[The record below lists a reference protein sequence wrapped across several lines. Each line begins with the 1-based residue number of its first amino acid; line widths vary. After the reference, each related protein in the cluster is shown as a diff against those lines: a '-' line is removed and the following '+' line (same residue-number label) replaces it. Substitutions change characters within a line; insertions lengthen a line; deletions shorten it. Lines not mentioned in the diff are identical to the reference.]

1 MQIGTGITSVMV
13 SIVVII
19 YLLSEKYKS
28 IKEEE
33 RIETMRNL
41 ENKRYKYVLN
51 IIMRDD
57 TETQIVAYSNKE
69 YDCESIFNIFLKTD
83 LDCIVNREDDGL
95 VLLPKE
101 DIKRYEFTSLEL
113 GGN

>member
-1 MQIGTGITSVMV
+1 MQMGTGITLVMF

-19 YLLSEKYKS
+19 SLLSEKYKS
-28 IKEEE
+28 IKEEK
-33 RIETMRNL
+33 RIETIINL

-51 IIMRDD
+51 IIIRDD

-69 YDCESIFNIFLKTD
+69 YDCDSIFNIFLRTD
-83 LDCIVNREDDGL
+83 LDCIINREDDGV

-101 DIKRYEFTSLEL
+101 DIKSYEFTSLEL

>member
-1 MQIGTGITSVMV
+1 MGIGVTVGMFLILIIIEVV
-13 SIVVII
+13 S
-19 YLLSEKYKS
+19 EEYKRL
-28 IKEEE
+28 KEEK
-33 RIETMRNL
+33 RIETIRNL

-57 TETQIVAYSNKE
+57 TETQVVAYSNKE
-69 YDCESIFNIFLKTD
+69 YDCESIFNIFLNSD

-95 VLLPKE
+95 VLIPKE

>member
-13 SIVVII
+13 SIVVIV

>member
-1 MQIGTGITSVMV
+1 MGIGITVVMFL
-13 SIVVII
+13 IVFTI

-28 IKEEE
+28 RKEEK
-33 RIETMRNL
+33 RIETIIDL

-69 YDCESIFNIFLKTD
+69 YDCESIFNIFLRTD

>member
-28 IKEEE
+28 IKEEK
-33 RIETMRNL
+33 RIETIRNL

-57 TETQIVAYSNKE
+57 TETQIVLIVIKNM
-69 YDCESIFNIFLKTD
+69 IVRVFL
-83 LDCIVNREDDGL
+83 I
-95 VLLPKE
+95 
-101 DIKRYEFTSLEL
+101 YF
-113 GGN
+113 

>member
-1 MQIGTGITSVMV
+1 MGIGVTVVMFLILIIIDIV
-13 SIVVII
+13 S
-19 YLLSEKYKS
+19 EEYKRL
-28 IKEEE
+28 KEEK
-33 RIETMRNL
+33 RIETIRNL

-51 IIMRDD
+51 IIMGDD

-69 YDCESIFNIFLKTD
+69 YDCESIFNIFLSTD

>member
-1 MQIGTGITSVMV
+1 M
-13 SIVVII
+13 IVRV
-19 YLLSEKYKS
+19 
-28 IKEEE
+28 
-33 RIETMRNL
+33 
-41 ENKRYKYVLN
+41 
-51 IIMRDD
+51 
-57 TETQIVAYSNKE
+57 
-69 YDCESIFNIFLKTD
+69 FLKTD

>member
-1 MQIGTGITSVMV
+1 MQMGTGITLVMF

-19 YLLSEKYKS
+19 SLLSEKYKS
-28 IKEEE
+28 IKEEK
-33 RIETMRNL
+33 RIETIINL

-51 IIMRDD
+51 II
-57 TETQIVAYSNKE
+57 ETQIVAYSNKE
-69 YDCESIFNIFLKTD
+69 YDCDSIFNIFLRTD
-83 LDCIVNREDDGL
+83 LDCIINREDDGV

-101 DIKRYEFTSLEL
+101 DIKSYEFTSLEL

>member
-1 MQIGTGITSVMV
+1 MGIGITSVMV

-19 YLLSEKYKS
+19 YLVSEKYKS
-28 IKEEE
+28 IKEEK
-33 RIETMRNL
+33 RIETIRNL

-69 YDCESIFNIFLKTD
+69 YDCESIFK
-83 LDCIVNREDDGL
+83 NRFRL
-95 VLLPKE
+95 YCK
-101 DIKRYEFTSLEL
+101 
-113 GGN
+113 

>member
-1 MQIGTGITSVMV
+1 MGIGVTVVMFLILIIIEVV
-13 SIVVII
+13 S
-19 YLLSEKYKS
+19 EEYKRL
-28 IKEEE
+28 KEEK
-33 RIETMRNL
+33 RIETIRNL

-51 IIMRDD
+51 IIMGDD

-69 YDCESIFNIFLKTD
+69 YDCESIFNIFLSTD

>member
-1 MQIGTGITSVMV
+1 MKIGTGITLVMF

-28 IKEEE
+28 IKEEK
-33 RIETMRNL
+33 RIETIINL

-51 IIMRDD
+51 IIMQDD
-57 TETQIVAYSNKE
+57 TETQIVAYSNKK
-69 YDCESIFNIFLKTD
+69 YDCESIFSIFLRTD

>member
-1 MQIGTGITSVMV
+1 MGIGVTVVMFL
-13 SIVVII
+13 IVFTI
-19 YLLSEKYKS
+19 YFLSEKYKS
-28 IKEEE
+28 RKEEK
-33 RIETMRNL
+33 RIETIIDL

-69 YDCESIFNIFLKTD
+69 YDCESIFNIFLRTD

>member
-1 MQIGTGITSVMV
+1 MQMGTGITLVMF

-19 YLLSEKYKS
+19 SLLSEKYKS
-28 IKEEE
+28 IKEEK
-33 RIETMRNL
+33 RIETIINL

-69 YDCESIFNIFLKTD
+69 YDCDSIFNIFLRAD
-83 LDCIVNREDDGL
+83 LDCIINREDDGV

-101 DIKRYEFTSLEL
+101 DIKRYEFTYLEL

>member
-1 MQIGTGITSVMV
+1 MGIGITVGMFL
-13 SIVVII
+13 ILIII
-19 YLLSEKYKS
+19 YIVSEEYKRL
-28 IKEEE
+28 KEEK
-33 RIETMRNL
+33 RIETIRNL

-69 YDCESIFNIFLKTD
+69 YDCESIFNIFLRTD

>member
-1 MQIGTGITSVMV
+1 MQIGTGITLVMF

-28 IKEEE
+28 IKEEK
-33 RIETMRNL
+33 RIETIINL
-41 ENKRYKYVLN
+41 ENKRYKYILN
-51 IIMRDD
+51 VIMRDD

-69 YDCESIFNIFLKTD
+69 YDCESIFNIFLSTD

-95 VLLPKE
+95 VLIPKE

>member
-13 SIVVII
+13 SIFVII

-28 IKEEE
+28 IKEEK
-33 RIETMRNL
+33 RIETIRNL

>member
-1 MQIGTGITSVMV
+1 MGIGITVVMFL
-13 SIVVII
+13 ILIII
-19 YLLSEKYKS
+19 YIVSEEYKRL
-28 IKEEE
+28 KEEK
-33 RIETMRNL
+33 RTETIRNL

-101 DIKRYEFTSLEL
+101 DIKGYEFTSLEL

>member
-1 MQIGTGITSVMV
+1 MEIGITVVMFL
-13 SIVVII
+13 ILIII
-19 YLLSEKYKS
+19 YIVSEEYKRL
-28 IKEEE
+28 KEEK
-33 RIETMRNL
+33 RIETIRNL

-69 YDCESIFNIFLKTD
+69 YDCERIFNIFLNSD

-95 VLLPKE
+95 VLIPKE

>member
-1 MQIGTGITSVMV
+1 MQIGTGITLVMF

-19 YLLSEKYKS
+19 YLLSEKYKT
-28 IKEEE
+28 IKEEK
-33 RIETMRNL
+33 RIETINNL
-41 ENKRYKYVLN
+41 ENKRYKYILN
-51 IIMRDD
+51 VIMRDD

-69 YDCESIFNIFLKTD
+69 YDCENIFSIFLNSD

>member
-1 MQIGTGITSVMV
+1 MGIGVTVVMFLILIIIDIV
-13 SIVVII
+13 S
-19 YLLSEKYKS
+19 EEYKRL
-28 IKEEE
+28 KEEK
-33 RIETMRNL
+33 RIETINNL
-41 ENKRYKYVLN
+41 ENKRYKYILN
-51 IIMRDD
+51 VIMRDD

-69 YDCESIFNIFLKTD
+69 YDCESIFNIFLRTD

-95 VLLPKE
+95 VILPKE

>member
-1 MQIGTGITSVMV
+1 MQMGTGITLVMF

-19 YLLSEKYKS
+19 SLLSEKYKS
-28 IKEEE
+28 IKEEK
-33 RIETMRNL
+33 RIETIINL

-69 YDCESIFNIFLKTD
+69 YDCDSIFNIFLRTD
-83 LDCIVNREDDGL
+83 LDCIINREDDGV

>member
-1 MQIGTGITSVMV
+1 MQMGTGITLVMF

-19 YLLSEKYKS
+19 SLLSEKYKS
-28 IKEEE
+28 IKEEK
-33 RIETMRNL
+33 RIETIINL

-69 YDCESIFNIFLKTD
+69 YDCDSIFNIFLRAD
-83 LDCIVNREDDGL
+83 LDCIINREDDGV

>member
-1 MQIGTGITSVMV
+1 MQIGIGITLGMF

-19 YLLSEKYKS
+19 YFISGEYKRL
-28 IKEEE
+28 KEEK
-33 RIETMRNL
+33 RIETIINL

-69 YDCESIFNIFLKTD
+69 YDCESIFNIFLNSD

-95 VLLPKE
+95 VLIPKE

>member
-1 MQIGTGITSVMV
+1 MQMGTGITLVMF

-19 YLLSEKYKS
+19 SLLSEKYKS
-28 IKEEE
+28 IKEEK
-33 RIETMRNL
+33 RIETIINL

-69 YDCESIFNIFLKTD
+69 YDCDSIFSIFLRTD
-83 LDCIVNREDDGL
+83 LDCIINREDDGV

-113 GGN
+113 RGN

>member
-1 MQIGTGITSVMV
+1 MQIGTGITLVMFL
-13 SIVVII
+13 IVFTI

-28 IKEEE
+28 RKEEK
-33 RIETMRNL
+33 RTETIRNL
-41 ENKRYKYVLN
+41 ENKKYKYVLN
-51 IIMRDD
+51 IIMGDD

-69 YDCESIFNIFLKTD
+69 YDCESIFNIFLRTD

>member
-1 MQIGTGITSVMV
+1 MQIGTGITLVMV

-28 IKEEE
+28 IKEEK
-33 RIETMRNL
+33 RIETIRNL

-69 YDCESIFNIFLKTD
+69 YDCENIFNIFLSTD

-101 DIKRYEFTSLEL
+101 DIKRYEFTSLEI